1 MRAQTGL
8 RRAARGRGM
17 LRTVRR
23 KHTKRLSDA
32 ELARRLEESGLI
44 EQAVLDALVAR
55 GVDDGMLCEAIV
67 ESGLVGDWELSRW
80 ACRWFGRPFLPIEA
94 CTPTPAAAGG
104 LDGARLIRRG
114 LVPLWRS
121 AGGLVVSMPGITSE
135 EVLRELSEDAG
146 CPVYAVIGS
155 VRGNRRW
162 LEENLAPAPLSESDP
177 REEDSWGHLFDV
189 SDAQARDAFGRGPRS

>member
-1 MRAQTGL
+1 M
-8 RRAARGRGM
+8 
-17 LRTVRR
+17 RR

-44 EQAVLDALVAR
+44 ERGVLDALLAR
-55 GVDDGMLCEAIV
+55 GVDDGLLCEAIV

-80 ACRWFGRPFLPIEA
+80 ACRWFGRPFLPLEA
-94 CTPTPAAAGG
+94 CTPTPAATDG
-104 LDGARLIRRG
+104 LDGASLIRQG

-121 AGGLVVSMPGITSE
+121 AGGLVVAMPGITSE
-135 EVLRELSEDAG
+135 EALQALSEDAG

-162 LEENLAPAPLSESDP
+162 LEENLARAPLPEGDP
-177 REEDSWGHLFDV
+177 REGDSWSLLFDV
-189 SDAQARDAFGRGPRS
+189 GDAQARDVFGGSSGA

>member
-17 LRTVRR
+17 LRTLRR

-67 ESGLVGDWELSRW
+67 E
-80 ACRWFGRPFLPIEA
+80 
-94 CTPTPAAAGG
+94 
-104 LDGARLIRRG
+104 
-114 LVPLWRS
+114 
-121 AGGLVVSMPGITSE
+121 
-135 EVLRELSEDAG
+135 
-146 CPVYAVIGS
+146 
-155 VRGNRRW
+155 
-162 LEENLAPAPLSESDP
+162 LEAPASVDASLAFMRLNDRPCGSWATRSLSSP
-177 REEDSWGHLFDV
+177 IIYIISWLWH
-189 SDAQARDAFGRGPRS
+189 QRHNR